1 MKDDPSCV
9 AAISKQEDGDHTGPR
24 GERGAAG
31 GKHQNNHLGH
41 GRKLAALPAGR
52 ARGEPQRDTDS
63 VVGGERPIGDSITP
77 SDDLTSQQGNSEPQ
91 ESEDSAIKS
100 LTGSDERLTPL
111 EAPPE
116 PTAAERQVADLI
128 QIETD
133 PVTAAAVLDRVP
145 LWFHTFS
152 LDRSTELYTHGVAR
166 DHRYRVPALPEDFGG
181 MSVLDI
187 GTFDGFYAFLAE
199 ARGAGRVVAIDN
211 EQYREWVSS
220 RWGVELQGGEGFA
233 AIRELL
239 NSEVDYQR
247 IDAFDLDELEET
259 FDFIFCFG
267 ILHRV
272 ENPLGLLKIIRR
284 RLAAGGRVLLETHG
298 AADRTLD
305 SAAVHIPVPGEVYAR
320 DDFVYWGFTP
330 AGLDAMARH
339 AGFEGFE
346 LIDTPVIDGHPRV
359 LGALLPGP
367 LD

>member
-1 MKDDPSCV
+1 MN
-9 AAISKQEDGDHTGPR
+9 AWTAT
-24 GERGAAG
+24 A
-31 GKHQNNHLGH
+31 
-41 GRKLAALPAGR
+41 LA
-52 ARGEPQRDTDS
+52 E
-63 VVGGERPIGDSITP
+63 
-77 SDDLTSQQGNSEPQ
+77 LTS
-91 ESEDSAIKS
+91 
-100 LTGSDERLTPL
+100 
-111 EAPPE
+111 
-116 PTAAERQVADLI
+116 AEREVADLLP
-128 QIETD
+128 IEAD
-133 PVTAAAVLDRVP
+133 PAEARAVLEEVP
-145 LWFHTFS
+145 FWFHTFA
-152 LDRSTELYTHGVAR
+152 LNRAEGIYAPGYAR
-166 DHRYRVPALPEDFGG
+166 DHRYSVPAIPESFDGL
-181 MSVLDI
+181 SVLDI

-199 ARGAGRVVAIDN
+199 ARGAGRVVAVDN

-239 NSEVDYQR
+239 DSEVDYQR

-305 SAAVHIPVPGEVYAR
+305 SAAVHIPAPGEVYAR

-359 LGALLPGP
+359 LGALRSGP

>member
-1 MKDDPSCV
+1 
-9 AAISKQEDGDHTGPR
+9 
-24 GERGAAG
+24 
-31 GKHQNNHLGH
+31 
-41 GRKLAALPAGR
+41 
-52 ARGEPQRDTDS
+52 
-63 VVGGERPIGDSITP
+63 
-77 SDDLTSQQGNSEPQ
+77 
-91 ESEDSAIKS
+91 
-100 LTGSDERLTPL
+100 
-111 EAPPE
+111 
-116 PTAAERQVADLI
+116 VADLI
-128 QIETD
+128 QIEAD
-133 PVTAAAVLDRVP
+133 PETAAAVLDRVP

-152 LDRSTELYTHGVAR
+152 LDRSRELYTHGVAR

-199 ARGAGRVVAIDN
+199 ARGAGRVVAVDN

-220 RWGVELQGGEGFA
+220 RWGVDLQGGEGFA

-239 NSEVDYQR
+239 DSEVEYQC
-247 IDAFDLDELEET
+247 IDAFDLDGLGET
-259 FDFIFCFG
+259 FDFILCFG

-284 RLAAGGRVLLETHG
+284 HLAAGGRVLLETHG
-298 AADRTLD
+298 AADRALD
-305 SAAVHIPVPGEVYAR
+305 SAAVYIPAPGEVYAR

-346 LIDTPVIDGHPRV
+346 LIDAPVIDGHPRV
-359 LGALLPGP
+359 LGALRSGQ

>member
-1 MKDDPSCV
+1 
-9 AAISKQEDGDHTGPR
+9 
-24 GERGAAG
+24 
-31 GKHQNNHLGH
+31 
-41 GRKLAALPAGR
+41 
-52 ARGEPQRDTDS
+52 
-63 VVGGERPIGDSITP
+63 
-77 SDDLTSQQGNSEPQ
+77 
-91 ESEDSAIKS
+91 
-100 LTGSDERLTPL
+100 
-111 EAPPE
+111 
-116 PTAAERQVADLI
+116 VADLI

-133 PVTAAAVLDRVP
+133 PETASAVLDRVP

-152 LDRSTELYTHGVAR
+152 LNRSMGLYTHGVAR
-166 DHRYRVPALPEDFGG
+166 DHRYRLPALPEDFRG

-199 ARGAGRVVAIDN
+199 ARGAERVVAVDN

-239 NSEVDYQR
+239 GSDVDYR
-247 IDAFDLDELEET
+247 HMDAFDLDELGET
-259 FDFIFCFG
+259 FDFILCFG

-272 ENPLGLLKIIRR
+272 ENPLGLLKVIRR

-298 AADRTLD
+298 PADQAFD
-305 SAAVHIPVPGEVYAR
+305 STAVYIPAPGEVYAH

-346 LIDTPVIDGHPRV
+346 LTDAPVIDGHPRV
-359 LGALLPGP
+359 LGALRSDP